1 METERLEELQKQLDV
16 IQSRTLFVAGYL
28 TMLKKMGGITP
39 LFASECD
46 SRLNELGEVM
56 DAVLKV
62 KEELGLH
69 SNLKKA

>member
-1 METERLEELQKQLDV
+1 METARLEELQKQMDI

-46 SRLNELGEVM
+46 FRLNELGEVI
-56 DAVLKV
+56 DAVVKV
-62 KEELGLH
+62 REELGLH
-69 SNLKKA
+69 SDLKKA